1 MPKKLD
7 DLIIGL
13 QLQAKAFEEGLNS
26 VKKQLNK
33 HSTEVRNTGRRYDEL
48 AIAAGIAFWKI
59 TDAIKGGIDTFNEYR
74 ASAVGLQSIVEG
86 TGNSFAKAQAFIE
99 AYTKDGLVPAA
110 DAATALKNLLSR
122 GYTQTQA
129 EDVIRRLKD
138 SAAFG
143 RQATLS
149 LGDAV
154 RSATEGLKNEN
165 SILVDNAGVT
175 KNVSIMWKEYAET
188 IGKSVNELT
197 TAEKI
202 QAEYNGIMKE
212 TRYQVGDAAKLSA
225 EFAGAQSR
233 GAKAVKDMSAAFGEA
248 LIPILQPA
256 LEAFTKIVVAITDFI
271 KAQPELSAAVITA
284 ATALLGLS
292 TAFTAVAAAI
302 AVLRPALAA
311 LNTSFL
317 GLLANPY
324 VLALTAV
331 AAAAAYVAV
340 SVSKAKKAQEEF
352 NNAVDKYNKIR
363 KEGISQT
370 EVPQMQ
376 EEAEALEDL
385 IEQYDKLQ
393 AAYERISKSEGSTG
407 TWHTDLSLAADE
419 TGISIQKLTEDFR
432 KYGIQIDIVNGNI
445 DEARKLYRDLARAI
459 DEASIKTGAQLNDMA
474 RDIAQRNASIQV
486 TKNLIEVYKTAEQGT
501 SDWREAQKKL
511 AEQFPQFATAA
522 GIKIDAIENVV
533 KTQEDAIKAE
543 WKMLQAEVQMTKI
556 KVQSLLTEKAAL
568 LAVAEAERS
577 ALMGPGDV
585 RHYSRTGMPEA
596 IRQKVEETNA
606 AVKANKSA
614 VDELRNSLTILDEL
628 LSSGMSDIPGI
639 MPVNFAGIGKAYENA
654 ALESALKIH
663 NHRMA
668 MDELTKE
675 QEIASLE
682 EILRKYAKTADER
695 MDLEEEI
702 YRAKK
707 ELRDRDLAD
716 IEKAIEDEAK
726 KLADR
731 TDLSE
736 RWIQRQKSLGN
747 LTAQDEIDAYNR
759 VIKYHQEYLDQIKAD
774 TKISVDEKKR
784 IIEEETRY
792 IQDQQDKILAIQRVT
807 VEKAIN
813 EYIEAKR
820 KQYDTER
827 ELEEDRLNEK
837 LRALDKEYAEKERQL
852 DAENRKADLESLY
865 EQEKRYANAATREG
879 QERLADIRKRIADLQ
894 ADELKEQWRAEKES
908 RKEAIE
914 QEIKDNQERYKRLNA
929 ELESEKEQL
938 LAAALEYAKEANKV
952 LTDGQ
957 MEIAESLTDVIRKFD
972 SESSNLIKQGMDKL
986 RNLVQGY
993 KSIVEE
999 LSLVPAL
1006 NLAGAGTGA
1015 AKGASSISVT
1025 VNDYGDKNI
1034 NSKDEAVDYTKE
1046 LFDTAESTVRIWGGK
1061 I

>member
-1 MPKKLD
+1 LPKKLD

-48 AIAAGIAFWKI
+48 AIAAGVAFLKI

-129 EDVIRRLKD
+129 EDVMRRLKD

-175 KNVSIMWKEYAET
+175 KNVSVMWKEYAET
-188 IGKSVNELT
+188 LGKSVNELT

-212 TRYQVGDAAKLSA
+212 TRHQVGDAAKLSA

-248 LIPILQPA
+248 LIPVLQPA
-256 LEAFTKIVVAITDFI
+256 LEIFTRIIVAITDFM

-284 ATALLGLS
+284 ATTLLGLS
-292 TAFTAVAAAI
+292 TALTAVGAAI

-317 GLLANPY
+317 GLLANPI
-324 VLALTAV
+324 VLTLTAV
-331 AAAAAYVAV
+331 ATAAAVVAAGI
-340 SVSKAKKAQEEF
+340 SKAKKAQDEY
-352 NNAVDKYNKIR
+352 NAALERHNKIKR
-363 KEGISQT
+363 EGATQT
-370 EVPQMQ
+370 DLPQLK
-376 EEAEALEDL
+376 EEAEQLKNL
-385 IEQYDKLQ
+385 IDQYDKLTAKFDELKGTIQ
-393 AAYERISKSEGSTG
+393 EGSPQLTM
-407 TWHTDLSLAADE
+407 LDE
-419 TGISIQKLTEDFR
+419 AEKQTGISTRKLTEEFA
-432 KYGIQIDIVNGNI
+432 KLGIEVDVLNGNLG
-445 DEARKLYRDLARAI
+445 EARQLYKDLTRAI

-533 KTQEDAIKAE
+533 KTQEEAVKAE

-556 KVQSLLTEKAAL
+556 KVQSLLTEKEAL

-596 IRQKVEETNA
+596 IRQKVEETNK
-606 AVKANKSA
+606 AVQANKSA

-628 LSSGMSDIPGI
+628 LSSGMTDVPGI
-639 MPVNFAGIGKAYENA
+639 MPIDVGGIGRAYENA
-654 ALESALKIH
+654 ALETAMRIH
-663 NHRMA
+663 NHRVA
-668 MDELTKE
+668 MDELTKA

-682 EILRKYAKTADER
+682 EIMRKYAKTADER
-695 MDLEEEI
+695 MDLEEQI

-707 ELRDRDLAD
+707 ELREQELAD
-716 IEKAIEDEAK
+716 IEKSIEEEAK
-726 KLADR
+726 AIADR
-731 TDLSE
+731 TDQSE
-736 RWIQRQKSLGN
+736 RWITRQKSLGN
-747 LTAQDEIDAYNR
+747 LTAEDEIAAYNR
-759 VIKYHQEYLDQIKAD
+759 VIKYHKEYLDKIKAD
-774 TKISVDEKKR
+774 TKIAADEKKR

-792 IQDQQDKILAIQRVT
+792 IQDQQDKILTIQRVT

-852 DAENRKADLESLY
+852 DAESRKADLESLY
-865 EQEKRYANAATREG
+865 EQEKRYANAATKEG

-894 ADELKEQWRAEKES
+894 AEELKEQWRAEKES

-914 QEIKDNQERYKRLNA
+914 QEIKENQERYKRLNA

-972 SESSNLIKQGMDKL
+972 IESGNLIKQGMDKL

-1006 NLAGAGTGA
+1006 NLTGAGTGA
-1015 AKGASSISVT
+1015 AKGVSSISVT

>member
-48 AIAAGIAFWKI
+48 AIAAGVAFWKI

-129 EDVIRRLKD
+129 EDVMRRLKD

-175 KNVSIMWKEYAET
+175 KNVSVMWKEYAET
-188 IGKSVNELT
+188 LGKSVNELT

-248 LIPILQPA
+248 LIPVLQPA
-256 LEAFTKIVVAITDFI
+256 LEIFTRIIVAITDFM

-284 ATALLGLS
+284 ATTLLGLS
-292 TAFTAVAAAI
+292 TALTATTAAI

-317 GLLANPY
+317 GLLANPI
-324 VLALTAV
+324 VLTLTAV
-331 AAAAAYVAV
+331 AAAAAVVAV
-340 SVSKAKKAQEEF
+340 GISKAKKAQDEY
-352 NNAVDKYNKIR
+352 NARLRDIKIKR
-363 KEGISQT
+363 EGATQT
-370 EVPQMQ
+370 IFPQSKKK
-376 EEAEALEDL
+376 LSKLKNL
-385 IEQYDKLQ
+385 IDQYDKLTAKFNELKGTIQ
-393 AAYERISKSEGSTG
+393 EGSPQLTM
-407 TWHTDLSLAADE
+407 LDE
-419 TGISIQKLTEDFR
+419 AEKQTGISARKLTEEFA
-432 KYGIQIDIVNGNI
+432 KLGIEVDVLNGNLG
-445 DEARKLYRDLARAI
+445 EARQLYKDLTRAI
-459 DEASIKTGAQLNDMA
+459 DEASIKTGAQLNDQA
-474 RDIAQRNASIQV
+474 REVAQRNANIQA
-486 TKNLIEVYKTAEQGT
+486 TKNLIEVYKSAEKGS
-501 SDWREAQKKL
+501 SDWLEAEKKL

-522 GIKIDAIENVV
+522 GIKIEAIESV
-533 KTQEDAIKAE
+533 TSAQEDAVKAE
-543 WKMLQAEVQMTKI
+543 WKVLMAEVQMTKI

-707 ELRDRDLAD
+707 ELRERDLAD

-792 IQDQQDKILAIQRVT
+792 IQDQQDKILTIQRT
-807 VEKAIN
+807 YAEKAVN

-820 KQYDTER
+820 KQYETER
-827 ELEEDRLNEK
+827 SMEDDRLNEK
-837 LRALDKEYAEKERQL
+837 LKALDKEYAEKERQL
-852 DAENRKADLESLY
+852 DAESRKTDLESLY

-879 QERLADIRKRIADLQ
+879 QEKLADIRKRIADLQ

-914 QEIKDNQERYKRLNA
+914 QEIKENQERYKRLNA

-972 SESSNLIKQGMDKL
+972 IESSNLIKQGMDKL

-1006 NLAGAGTGA
+1006 NLTGAGTGA
-1015 AKGASSISVT
+1015 AKGVSSISVT